1 MGIKINKYINKKIN
15 ISKQDNKQITDLIM
29 HIAQLIPMMHAY
41 IGIYLYYLYDQ
52 LASPGQSSCMS
63 GDAREARALFIALQ
77 RRPHCH

>member
-1 MGIKINKYINKKIN
+1 
-15 ISKQDNKQITDLIM
+15 M
-29 HIAQLIPMMHAY
+29 HIAHLIPMMHAY
-41 IGIYLYYLYDQ
+41 ISIYLYYLYDQ